1 MKIQSDNRMSNVF
14 EKEATIKQW
23 DDGYYNPISIWLY
36 DEAVADMLKYMD
48 VPPGATVLDAGCGPG
63 VHSIRLAKAG
73 FKVCAVDISDA
84 MLRHAQERAND
95 AGVSE
100 KIEFHQKD
108 LTGLDF
114 ADESFD
120 YVFSW
125 GVVIHIREAE
135 KALTELS
142 RIVKP
147 GGKLALYVTNKT
159 ALDHKL
165 EAFARLLLRKPIER
179 EELALGIGN
188 WYEVNEEKL
197 WVWQF
202 DAKALAEHLA
212 TQGFQLKKRRIGELS
227 EIQLRLKGLP
237 RRIMLRINNLAYRLN
252 LSPRIAHTTLYVFEK
267 KICDN
272 YLCL

>member
-1 MKIQSDNRMSNVF
+1 MSNVF
-14 EKEATIKQW
+14 EKEATIEQW
-23 DDGYYNPISIWLY
+23 DDDYYNPISLWLY
-36 DEAVADMLKYMD
+36 DEAVADMLKYME

-135 KALTELS
+135 KALSELS

-165 EAFARLLLRKPIER
+165 EAFARFFLRKPIER

-188 WYEVNEEKL
+188 WYEFNEEKL

-202 DAKALAEHLA
+202 DAKALTEHLA
-212 TQGFQLKKRRIGELS
+212 TQGFRLKKRRIGELS

-237 RRIMLRINNLAYRLN
+237 RKIMLRINNLAYRLN
-252 LSPRIAHTTLYVFEK
+252 FSPRIARTTLYVFEK
-267 KICDN
+267 EN
-272 YLCL
+272 L